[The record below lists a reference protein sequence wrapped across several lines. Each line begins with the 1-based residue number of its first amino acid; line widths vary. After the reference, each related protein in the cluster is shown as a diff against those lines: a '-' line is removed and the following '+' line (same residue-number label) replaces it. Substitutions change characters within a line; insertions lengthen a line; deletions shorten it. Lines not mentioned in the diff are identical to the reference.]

1 MLYFNII
8 KLLNIFTVKNVLEIQ
23 VIKFIPV
30 LIVCVSERK
39 PILLVVDPFFF
50 SHIVWSC
57 GFDTVWFTVNMKF
70 ASML

>member
-1 MLYFNII
+1 MCYKF
-8 KLLNIFTVKNVLEIQ
+8 KLSSSYWYKY
-23 VIKFIPV
+23 
-30 LIVCVSERK
+30 VCVSERR

-70 ASML
+70 QIASML